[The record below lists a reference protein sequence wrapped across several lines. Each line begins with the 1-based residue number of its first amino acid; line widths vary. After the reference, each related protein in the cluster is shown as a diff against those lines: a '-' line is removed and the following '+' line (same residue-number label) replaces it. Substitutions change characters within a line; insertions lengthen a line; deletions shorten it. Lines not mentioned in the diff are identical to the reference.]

1 MPTFNTMLL
10 ALAAASSLVS
20 AQRKVYTNEDLANVG
35 AIDIGTR
42 NAWCQG
48 QRNVCTRLCENNSA
62 TNDCSTSTLDYDCTC
77 RNGTAPGL
85 EYYRSSM
92 PSFICNAAFEE
103 CITANVGDAR
113 GQQECHNDRDAA
125 CDPDELLNAFA
136 ENTSTAA
143 EASATSST
151 TTSSPTS
158 SGDASQTREPEPSA
172 TGGDDDSLAA
182 PTAAPVVGAA
192 ALAIAV
198 FAYLV

>member
-1 MPTFNTMLL
+1 MPTLATVAL
-10 ALAAASSLVS
+10 ALVAASSLVS
-20 AQRKVYTNEDLANVG
+20 AQRKVYTNEDLASVD

-48 QRNVCTRLCENNSA
+48 QRNVCTRLCDNA
-62 TNDCSTSTLDYDCTC
+62 VTNDCSTSTLDYDCQC
-77 RNGTAPGL
+77 SNGTAPGL

-92 PSFICNAAFEE
+92 PSFICNAVFEE
-103 CITANVGDAR
+103 CIIANVGNAR
-113 GQQECHNDRDAA
+113 GQQQCEDDRDAA
-125 CDPDELLNAFA
+125 CDPDELLDAFT

-143 EASATSST
+143 EAPAATTSPTASATSVA
-151 TTSSPTS
+151 
-158 SGDASQTREPEPSA
+158 DASQTEDPEPTA
-172 TGGDDDSLAA
+172 EADDDDSFAA